1 MLTHVLQPQHSGAV
15 VPFVDMSA
23 LVQTYFIRSRYY
35 DGVEKALFPNKCFVI
50 TIALYLHAFH
60 LCSLFHSFACVP
72 CTKRTN
78 LVDLGFPW
86 NHEPKQNV
94 FVASSPRS

>member
-35 DGVEKALFPNKCFVI
+35 DGAEKALFPNKCFII
-50 TIALYLHAFH
+50 TIAS
-60 LCSLFHSFACVP
+60 SLFACFSPLFIISFIRMCP
-72 CTKRTN
+72 MYKKNQLSRPR
-78 LVDLGFPW
+78 FPM
-86 NHEPKQNV
+86 EP
-94 FVASSPRS
+94 